1 MTQRI
6 VQVVQHL
13 APGGIEMLVLEL
25 QRLAGPGAEFHVVSL
40 EGTPETIGRGWSR
53 AGLLGTRL
61 HALDKQP
68 GIQPALVLSLARLF
82 RRLRPA
88 VVQTHHIGPLIYG
101 GMAARLAGI
110 PRLVHTEHDAWHL
123 ANPQRR
129 RLQQTALSLIGPQV
143 IAAGRAVADGL
154 TTAIPSCRPTV
165 IANGVDTGRFRPG
178 DRDGARRRLRLP
190 AGPRIVGAAGRLEMV
205 KGHDVLIDAAY
216 RLPPHIHVAIAGDG
230 SSRHRLE
237 KQAGGL
243 GIGDRIHFLGLV
255 DDIATFYQ
263 AIDLYCLPSR
273 NEGLPL
279 SLLEAQASAVPAVA
293 SNVGSVAEALCPGA
307 SLLVPPE
314 DSQALAVAISTAM
327 SAMVDGAGGPP
338 PGDPRGFVMRHHDLA
353 AMARSY
359 RAVISA

>member
-88 VVQTHHIGPLIYG
+88 AVQTHHIGPLIYG
-101 GMAARLAGI
+101 GMAARLANI
-110 PRLVHTEHDAWHL
+110 PRIVHTEHDAWHL

-129 RLQQTALSLIGPQV
+129 KLQQAALSLIKPQV
-143 IAAGRAVADGL
+143 IAAGRAVAEGL

-165 IANGVDTGRFRPG
+165 IANGVDTNRFRPG
-178 DRDGARRRLRLP
+178 DPGTARRRLRLP
-190 AGPRIVGAAGRLEMV
+190 IAPRIVGTAGRLELV

-216 RLPPHIHVAIAGDG
+216 RLPSHIHVAIAGDG
-230 SSRHRLE
+230 SRRLRLE
-237 KQAGGL
+237 KQARDL
-243 GIGDRIHFLGLV
+243 GIDDRVHFLGLV
-255 DDIATFYQ
+255 NDIVTFYH

-279 SLLEAQASAVPAVA
+279 SLLEAQASAIPAVA
-293 SNVGSVAEALCPGA
+293 SNVGSVAEAMCPGA

-314 DSQALAVAISTAM
+314 DSRALANAISTAM
-327 SAMVDGAGGPP
+327 SALATEAGGFPH
-338 PGDPRGFVMRHHDLA
+338 GDLRGFVKQHHDLA
-353 AMARSY
+353 AMASSY
-359 RAVISA
+359 RAMITA